1 MKKVISVLAWK
12 GGCCKTT
19 VATNIAWYYHL
30 AGKKV
35 LLVDIDRPDQITSS
49 NWASLNDESCLI
61 TCVSLNSENPKS
73 KIIER
78 DINDLSKGYD
88 IVVIDGRPGSSP
100 IATACIKL
108 ADLVVLPVVPS
119 PADTWVFP
127 KMAELIQS
135 RQDMTDGLPKAGIL
149 FGMTR
154 HNSKIQ
160 DFAMSEIEEFEIPF
174 FKTNLDI
181 RDEYRYSIGLGDGV
195 CSPGKNP
202 GAKKEFKNIMKEI
215 EALLND

>member
-1 MKKVISVLAWK
+1 MRKVISVLAWK

-30 AGKKV
+30 MGKKV

-49 NWASLNDESCLI
+49 NWASLNDEDCLI
-61 TCVSLNSENPKS
+61 TCVSLSSENPKS
-73 KIIER
+73 KVIER
-78 DINDLSKGYD
+78 DVSELSKGYD
-88 IVVIDGRPGSSP
+88 IVVIDGRPGNSP

-108 ADLVVLPVVPS
+108 ADLVILPVVPS

-127 KMAELIQS
+127 KIAELIQS
-135 RQDMTDGLPKAGIL
+135 RQEITDGLPKAAVL

-154 HNSKIQ
+154 HTSKIQ
-160 DFAMSEIEEFEIPF
+160 DIAWGEIKEFEIPAL
-174 FKTNLDI
+174 KTNLDI
-181 RDEYRYSIGLGDGV
+181 RDEYRYSIGSGDGV

-202 GAKKEFKNIMKEI
+202 AARKEFNNVMTEI